1 MTDPVG
7 ALAERLRDVPNIHS
21 SECAILDAKP
31 CDCITFPAYELL
43 ACAALAFV
51 AERLPANVLTS
62 EDHAAIQLVIHD
74 QADNRPSSI
83 SLTGTLLGIVDRL
96 DALLHDLRGR
106 LGGKS

>member
-1 MTDPVG
+1 MPDLLPT
-7 ALAERLRDVPNIHS
+7 LAERLAGVLAPYLVRC
-21 SECAILDAKP
+21 E
-31 CDCITFPAYELL
+31 PATGSREDH
-43 ACAALAFV
+43 ARFV
-51 AERLPANVLTS
+51 ARAVAREALTFVAKRLPANVLTS

>member
-1 MTDPVG
+1 MTDLVT

-51 AERLPANVLTS
+51 AERLPTRLDVAMLLNGNS
-62 EDHAAIQLVIHD
+62 
-74 QADNRPSSI
+74 
-83 SLTGTLLGIVDRL
+83 GTLWDEIGEG
-96 DALLHDLRGR
+96 ALCDLYEKSDNLLRDLRGR
-106 LGGKS
+106 LGVKS